1 MALHVQFLCYL
12 IFCSA
17 FVKYLFHILGR
28 FRTWY
33 NFCRTQ
39 ICVGV
44 ICYFFAISL
53 AMFCFILWS
62 GLFECNILTKTFCF
76 VVFAM
81 VFVIYFARIS
91 GCFFFTAKSECYSNL
106 YLFIL
111 VFSCNFYAYLHLRFW
126 YVHTQ
131 AICNPYTPKIMLIS
145 LSVWFVDKA
154 NFGLIY
160 LSWICVAKYC
170 PTHLFVHIFL
180 LFCVPSCLQILPLP
194 SAYIIA
200 PMHPPAKLYACTKWI
215 WLSGGNFPAIRPK
228 TCAVYQYM
236 CMLPLFFCPPA
247 TLYPIAPIRT
257 HPRPFGTICTRPNPK
272 LYCIYVLFMLI

>member
-1 MALHVQFLCYL
+1 MAFHVKFLCYL

-81 VFVIYFARIS
+81 VFVIFFARIS
-91 GCFFFTAKSECYSNL
+91 GWFFLLQNQSVTAIYICLFWFFLVIFTPICICAFDRFITKPFATLTRQKLCLFPSL
-106 YLFIL
+106 FGLLTRPTLVLFIYHE
-111 VFSCNFYAYLHLRFW
+111 YALPNIVLHTYLYIFFCCFAFPR
-126 YVHTQ
+126 
-131 AICNPYTPKIMLIS
+131 ACKS
-145 LSVWFVDKA
+145 
-154 NFGLIY
+154 Y
-160 LSWICVAKYC
+160 LSH
-170 PTHLFVHIFL
+170 PHI
-180 LFCVPSCLQILPLP
+180 
-194 SAYIIA
+194 
-200 PMHPPAKLYACTKWI
+200 
-215 WLSGGNFPAIRPK
+215 
-228 TCAVYQYM
+228 
-236 CMLPLFFCPPA
+236 
-247 TLYPIAPIRT
+247 
-257 HPRPFGTICTRPNPK
+257 
-272 LYCIYVLFMLI
+272 